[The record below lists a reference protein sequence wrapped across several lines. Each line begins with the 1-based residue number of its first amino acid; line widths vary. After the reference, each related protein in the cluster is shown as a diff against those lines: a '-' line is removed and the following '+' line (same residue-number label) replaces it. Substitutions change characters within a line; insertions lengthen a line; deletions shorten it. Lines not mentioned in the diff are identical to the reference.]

1 MGEHDT
7 VHDKDAHGDI
17 HDDGRTL
24 HPMDVGARVFQ
35 GAGGGANDPLYNNP
49 DPYLDPEI
57 YKHTQV
63 FRFFHGTLS
72 PDSVLVHVRPFS
84 VTEWESLY
92 SSVFTLGGSNFSRA
106 SFTPIIDDSL
116 RVVGHVGWADGNDIL
131 VPEDTVRNDRHFWS
145 ILQQVRLGEERQQ
158 ILDVFDRGRGTMPN
172 FGFPPPATS
181 SPAPKDGNRWRGPE
195 NCVPRPHP
203 SYRPTLLEQA
213 RSGPLPEGEID
224 QYLRNLDKFVNGGGQ
239 AFVGRHFLKPGFAS
253 YLDLHPSGRSIGGVG
268 EPRKPFSSAYEFL
281 VLVDPDGNLQG
292 VMDIRKNLKTQV
304 EWDFEVFLGAVDIAM
319 TFLMVIDIAPIAVL
333 LFRLAGKMATRATI
347 WAIKLVVNRE
357 AKALLRLAEQEAKR
371 VLIRGAM
378 SGPERAE
385 AETALQKLKQD
396 FWEAG
401 KVRPSRQ
408 FSKDQEKELNSKI
421 AKRMSE
427 LGIPKK
433 NQGAG
438 LRHLPPAGE
447 KPPPGGSKMRPFA
460 DENGKA
466 FNPTGSTRGGNFRSG
481 KFEPQYGGNEMG
493 ISVHGNLF
501 DNWKGF
507 DLWNHPSTTIDDRI
521 DAIIAHEWSEFNGLT
536 HWETVELMPETKLA
550 ISPRARELS
559 RYMMMMGEPEMVL
572 TEFTKAEWNA
582 IKAAGKQNASFKE
595 KIAAAAAAKAK

>member
-1 MGEHDT
+1 MGEHDQT
-7 VHDKDAHGDI
+7 VLHDDDAHGSI
-17 HDDGRTL
+17 HDDGRTF

-72 PDSVLVHVRPFS
+72 PDSVLVHVRPFN

-158 ILDVFDRGRGTMPN
+158 ILDVFDRGRGTMPR

-203 SYRPTLLEQA
+203 SYTPSLLEQA
-213 RSGPLPEGEID
+213 RSGPLPEEEITK
-224 QYLRNLDKFVNGGGQ
+224 YLRNLDKFVNGGGK

-268 EPRKPFSSAYEFL
+268 EPRKPYSSAYEFL

-292 VMDIRKNLKTQV
+292 VMDIRKDLKTQV
-304 EWDFEVFLGAVDIAM
+304 EWDFEVFLGAVDLAM

-333 LFRLAGKMATRATI
+333 LFRLAGRMATRATI
-347 WAIKLVVNRE
+347 WAIKLVANRE
-357 AKALLRLAEQEAKR
+357 AKALLILAEQEAKR
-371 VLIRGAM
+371 ILIRGAM

-385 AETALQKLKQD
+385 AKTAWAKLKQD
-396 FWEAG
+396 FWNAG
-401 KVRPSRQ
+401 KVPPSKQ
-408 FSKDQEKELNSKI
+408 FSKDEAKRLNRKI
-421 AKRMSE
+421 ADRMRE

-433 NQGAG
+433 NIGAG
-438 LRHLPPAGE
+438 N
-447 KPPPGGSKMRPFA
+447 KIIPPGAKTPKGKVYPVADEFGDAFNASGSK
-460 DENGKA
+460 
-466 FNPTGSTRGGNFRSG
+466 RGGNVRSG
-481 KFEPQYGGNEMG
+481 PPPEPLYGGSEGG
-493 ISVHGNLF
+493 ISVHGNVF
-501 DNWKGF
+501 DRWEGF
-507 DLWNHPSTTIDDRI
+507 KLWNDPTTTIDDRI
-521 DAIIAHEWSEFNGLT
+521 DAIIAHEWSEFNGVS

-559 RYMMMMGEPEMVL
+559 RHMMMMGGEPEMAF

-582 IKAAGKQNASFKE
+582 IKAAGKENAPFAE
-595 KIAAAAAAKAK
+595 KMAAAAKVK